1 MEIKIQSQ
9 NEIIEHY
16 GCSHQMGIAM
26 EEAAELIQAI
36 SKLNRA
42 SGNVEEYQK
51 AKLHL
56 EEEIADV
63 IVCINQLQTMFNISD
78 ARISELANFKIHR
91 QMERMKGER
100 L

>member
-42 SGNVEEYQK
+42 CGNVEEYQK

>member
-1 MEIKIQSQ
+1 MNIKIQTQ

-16 GCSHQMGIAM
+16 GCKHQMGIAM
-26 EEAAELIQAI
+26 EESAELIQAI
-36 SKLNRA
+36 SKMNRA
-42 SGNVEEYQK
+42 SGDVEDYEK

-63 IVCINQLQTMFNISD
+63 IVCINQLQTIFYISD

-91 QMERMKGER
+91 QMERMKGEQK
-100 L
+100 